1 MVMKKD
7 RRKRDIKSKLV
18 AALCML
24 MVSCI
29 MVVSSTYA
37 WFTLSTAPEVTG
49 ISTAIGGNGNL
60 EMALLPNGTSVSEAL
75 SQISGVGASINSQ
88 WGNLVDLSTG
98 YGLEKITLNPSTL
111 GTVTDGKLPSH
122 FLSAPTYGA
131 DGRVS
136 GMNNTLMD
144 KAFNNGSFNVGGF
157 GVRAVGTSSGMS
169 AHEMEYRNALV
180 AADNA
185 FDAALAAAKNA
196 VSEGGSSLADLAIK
210 KANDKT
216 NGSIYTDTD
225 VQSMVTAYNM
235 VLNTVTKMEE
245 ALKLYI
251 IADYLGTTNVTEA
264 NFDTVHTTM
273 KGLTLDALISGNYAD
288 GITNAAGMVT
298 KLAALRTDVESKIT
312 GLGTLNGGSYD
323 WSKLSPYAT
332 GLADIDSMELNG
344 NAIADYMNG
353 TADVGALLNGERQ
366 LVVNVDKNDSTG
378 IFVEIANF
386 VGTFS
391 TPVVFEK
398 ISYGQF
404 NLNNVSVT
412 MIINATAD
420 PYYLNV
426 ADGAASAPVDGAFNS
441 TSANIDSFYGF
452 IIDMAFRTNAADSSL
467 LLQTD
472 AVDRIY
478 ADNTA
483 NPATMGGGS
492 TMTYTA
498 TQASGYDVD
507 QLKGLMENIRIVL
520 FNPET
525 MAIYGYARLDAS
537 EATVT
542 AGENGAF
549 SVTMPIKMWQIGYDA
564 NGDGEIDND
573 EAKME
578 RWAVDAAGKEDAT
591 ITKLVQ
597 NTATAVSSL
606 VYLDGKD
613 LTNADVGNGA
623 ITGTMNLQFASSAEL
638 KPMEY
643 NDLRKPSDNTTTA
656 PTAPTAT
663 TMTSVTTNSADYTA
677 TAAFS
682 GNSIALNITGADS
695 NDTVTV
701 TVGSSTYDAVY
712 AEVGG
717 VAGWTV
723 TGVTETLAADT
734 AITVTVT
741 PVANP

>member
-49 ISTAIGGNGNL
+49 IQTSIGGNGNL
-60 EMALLPNGTSVSEAL
+60 EMALLPNGNSVSEAL
-75 SQISGVGASINSQ
+75 GQISASGALLNNQ

-98 YGLEKITLNPSTL
+98 YGMDKIILNPATL
-111 GTVTDGKLPSH
+111 GTVSSTTDASGKVTQTLPTH

-131 DGRVS
+131 DGRFS
-136 GMNNTLMD
+136 GLNNTVLS
-144 KAFNNGSFNVGGF
+144 KVNNNGSFNMDGF
-157 GVRAVGTSSGMS
+157 GVRALGTSSGMS
-169 AHEMEYRNALV
+169 AHEMAYRNALV

-196 VSEGGSSLADLAIK
+196 ISEGGSSLADLAIK
-210 KANDKT
+210 KATGDAT
-216 NGSIYTDTD
+216 TTYSQAD
-225 VQSMVTAYNM
+225 VQAMIKAYQM
-235 VLNTVTKMEE
+235 VLTTVGEMEN

-251 IADYLGTTNVTEA
+251 IADYLGTTNVTEDT
-264 NFDTVHTTM
+264 FETVHTTM
-273 KGLTLDALISGNYAD
+273 KGLTLAQLTATDSAYDD
-288 GITNAAGMVT
+288 GITGAADMVA
-298 KLAALRTDVESKIT
+298 KLAALRTNVEEKISGLQAMT
-312 GLGTLNGGSYD
+312 GDGHQ
-323 WSKLSPYAT
+323 WSALSPFVT
-332 GLADIDSMELNG
+332 GLADIDSMKLNG
-344 NAIADYMNG
+344 SPIADYLG
-353 TADVGALLNGERQ
+353 GGADIGALLNAERK
-366 LVVNVDKNDSTG
+366 LVVNSDKNDTTG
-378 IFVEIANF
+378 LFVDIANF
-386 VGTFS
+386 VGSFS

-398 ISYGQF
+398 ISYGGYT
-404 NLNNVSVT
+404 LNNVGVT
-412 MIINATAD
+412 MVINATTD
-420 PYYLNV
+420 PHHLSV
-426 ADGAASAPVDGAFNS
+426 ADAAASAPEDSAFSS

-472 AVDRIY
+472 AIDRIY
-478 ADNTA
+478 ADSTA

-525 MAIYGYARLDAS
+525 RDIYGYARLDVS

-549 SVTMPIKMWQIGYDA
+549 SVTMPIKMWDETA
-564 NGDGEIDND
+564 NEGQGGFAMKD
-573 EAKME
+573 
-578 RWAVDAAGKEDAT
+578 GKEDAT

-606 VYLDGKD
+606 VYLEGETI
-613 LTNADVGNGA
+613 TNADVGNGA

-643 NDLRKPSDNTTTA
+643 NDLRKPSDNT
-656 PTAPTAT
+656 PAT
-663 TMTSVTTNSADYTA
+663 EYSVTVNGVDAGTKA
-677 TAAFS
+677 TAGATYTLNVS
-682 GNSIALNITGADS
+682 SITVPDGQAIDTITVTMGGQEVTGAYDAS
-695 NDTVTV
+695 AGTVTIPNV
-701 TVGSSTYDAVY
+701 SGDI
-712 AEVGG
+712 
-717 VAGWTV
+717 
-723 TGVTETLAADT
+723 
-734 AITVTVT
+734 AITVTFT
-741 PVANP
+741 TA